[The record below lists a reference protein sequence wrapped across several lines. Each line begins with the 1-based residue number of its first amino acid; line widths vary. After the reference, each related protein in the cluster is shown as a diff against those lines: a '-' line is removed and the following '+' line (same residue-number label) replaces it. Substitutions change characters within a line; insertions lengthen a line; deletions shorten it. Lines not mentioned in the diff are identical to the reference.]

1 MLTIHSTEHIFRRA
15 DIICKAHYHKSL
27 TEAAG
32 WQVHNAVAGTIQYEI
47 SDEWMQTQR
56 KQESGRRAVY
66 LSAEYLVGR
75 LIGNNLMSL
84 GILDGMRNL
93 LMTKGVDPALMED
106 IEDAAL
112 GNGGLG
118 RLAACFLDSAATLDM
133 PLMGYGLYYQ
143 FGLLKQDFNQGR
155 QVELPDNWTEHGDIW
170 SIRRDDLSVI
180 VPMLSASVRA
190 VPYDMPIIGW
200 KSDTIAT
207 LRLWKCESLHEIDFA
222 VFNEQHYAKAAVGKN
237 EAEDI
242 TKLLYPNDTER
253 AGKLLRLKQQYVLCS
268 ASIQDL
274 IRNFKAHHGMN
285 FHLFPQYHAIQL
297 NDTHP
302 TMAIPE
308 LIRLLIHE
316 GLTIDQA
323 IQIAKET
330 FSYTNHTVMQE
341 ALEKWDISLLRE
353 LIPEIAQIISVLQAH
368 LVLEGY
374 YAASNDKNALDI
386 IKNDTVHMANLA
398 MYGSHAVNG
407 VARIHTQILRDEV
420 LKAWHD
426 VRPEMFHSITN
437 GITQRRWLQL
447 CNPELSSLISGRIGD
462 GFITDLEQLEK
473 LVPHIEDEKFVTDFI
488 RIKRKKKQQL
498 SDHIYAKEGVLL
510 PGSWVFDVQVKR
522 MHEYKRQLL
531 NALSIVS
538 IYHGMKNGQYKDLP
552 PVAFIFGAKAAP
564 GYVRAKAVIHYINC
578 LADIINNDP
587 DMAGRMR
594 LVFVRNYNCSYAEK
608 IIPAADISEQ
618 ISPAGTEASGTGNM
632 KLMLNGAVTL
642 GTFDGAN
649 IEIVEQAG
657 LENNYIFGAK
667 VDELNELKSH
677 YRPRDIY
684 DSDPVI
690 RDALDTLVN
699 DPFIRQDEGFR
710 ELYQAL
716 LDGAAWHQA
725 DHYFV
730 LKDFSSYL
738 ETKIRAISDT
748 ADPHAFARKCLMNVA
763 HAGLFSS
770 DRTVREY
777 ADKIWKI

>member
-84 GILDGMRNL
+84 GILDGMRSL

-155 QVELPDNWTEHGDIW
+155 QVELPDNWTSHGDVW
-170 SIRRDDLSVI
+170 SIRRDDLSVV
-180 VPMLSASVRA
+180 VPMLTASVRA

-222 VFNEQHYAKAAVGKN
+222 AFNEQHYAKAAVGKN

-253 AGKLLRLKQQYVLCS
+253 PGKLLRLKQQYVLCS

-274 IRNFKAHHGMN
+274 IRNFKAHHGTN

-368 LVLEGY
+368 LALEGY
-374 YAASNDKNALDI
+374 YAASNNKDALDI
-386 IKNDTVHMANLA
+386 IRNDTVHMANLA

-437 GITQRRWLQL
+437 GITQRRWLRL
-447 CNPELSSLISGRIGD
+447 CNPELSALISGRIGD
-462 GFITDLEQLEK
+462 GFITDLKQLEK

-498 SDHIYAKEGVLL
+498 SDHIYANEGVLL

-578 LADIINNDP
+578 LADIINNDQ

-667 VDELNELKSH
+667 VDELNELKSN
-677 YRPRDIY
+677 YRPREIY

-748 ADPHAFARKCLMNVA
+748 ADQQAFARKCLMNIA